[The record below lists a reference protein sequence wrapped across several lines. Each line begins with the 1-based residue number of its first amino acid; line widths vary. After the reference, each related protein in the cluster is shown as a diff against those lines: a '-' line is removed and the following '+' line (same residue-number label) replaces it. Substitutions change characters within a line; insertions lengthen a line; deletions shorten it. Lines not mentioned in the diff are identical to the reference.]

1 DRGSRRHQRH
11 HRLDR
16 AARAARRTAPGRA
29 RLWQAAAVRHAARR
43 RVSARGGHAVPRRYG
58 GGAAARGGDRPDRH
72 AAVPVAVRSVA
83 AELVMLAVES
93 LAFGYPQHTV
103 GRDVSFTLDAGEVM
117 CVLGPN
123 GSGKTTLLRT
133 LLGLLP
139 PHGGQI
145 LLHRESLFS
154 LSRAEIARI
163 AGYVPQAHQP
173 YFAYSVR
180 DMVLMGRSAHLGTF
194 SMPGTRDR
202 EVAARVLERI
212 AALAAGGISILFS
225 THDPDHAFLAAQR
238 ALLLAEGRV
247 LALGTPRE
255 VIRADTLQRLY
266 HVAVQ
271 VVPLEGGGH
280 TCLPAL
286 RR

>member
-1 DRGSRRHQRH
+1 MIERWRRACWSRWESRSSPTGRS
-11 HRLDR
+11 RKSR
-16 AARAARRTAPGRA
+16 PASASSRWSRA
-29 RLWQAAAVRHAARR
+29 RSRE
-43 RVSARGGHAVPRRYG
+43 PRL
-58 GGAAARGGDRPDRH
+58 
-72 AAVPVAVRSVA
+72 
-83 AELVMLAVES
+83 LVMDEPTAS
-93 LAFGYPQHTV
+93 LDFGNQV
-103 GRDVSFTLDAGEVM
+103 
-117 CVLGPN
+117 
-123 GSGKTTLLRT
+123 
-133 LLGLLP
+133 
-139 PHGGQI
+139 
-145 LLHRESLFS
+145 
-154 LSRAEIARI
+154 
-163 AGYVPQAHQP
+163 
-173 YFAYSVR
+173 
-180 DMVLMGRSAHLGTF
+180 
-194 SMPGTRDR
+194 
-202 EVAARVLERI
+202 RVLERI

>member
-1 DRGSRRHQRH
+1 
-11 HRLDR
+11 
-16 AARAARRTAPGRA
+16 
-29 RLWQAAAVRHAARR
+29 
-43 RVSARGGHAVPRRYG
+43 
-58 GGAAARGGDRPDRH
+58 
-72 AAVPVAVRSVA
+72 
-83 AELVMLAVES
+83 MLAVDS
-93 LAFGYPQHTV
+93 LAFGYPHHTV
-103 GRDVSFTLDAGEVM
+103 GRDVSFALDAGEVM
-117 CVLGPN
+117 CILGPN

-139 PHGGQI
+139 LHEGKI
-145 LLHRESLFS
+145 LFNGKDFS
-154 LSRAEIARI
+154 SFPRREIARF

-194 SMPGTRDR
+194 SMPGTHDR
-202 EVAARVLERI
+202 EVAARVLESLGISQLADRPVTEISAGERQLALVARALAQEPRLLVMDEPTASLDFGNQVRVLERI

-247 LALGTPRE
+247 LALGAPRE

-286 RR
+286 K